1 MTDEDIDLERYGAWS
16 PEAQELGLPSYKPA
30 FLFLSVVP
38 LEVIHEFL
46 RMRLEQKPDKPS
58 PLSLR
63 QVIPSSLRSYL
74 AKNTLNKFSV
84 NARNERRY

>member
-1 MTDEDIDLERYGAWS
+1 MSVEDMELEKYGYWS
-16 PEAQELGLPSYKPA
+16 KEAQELGLPSYKSA

-58 PLSLR
+58 PLSIR
-63 QVIPSSLRSYL
+63 QV
-74 AKNTLNKFSV
+74 
-84 NARNERRY
+84 